1 MDWSEGDE
9 VREKM
14 YYILF
19 CSVVK
24 LINKTG

>member
-9 VREKM
+9 VREKIF
-14 YYILF
+14 YILF

-24 LINKTG
+24 LINTTG